1 MEWKDHN
8 RRAVNLKWERFEHR
22 WISFHACS
30 LSQPYQSRKKSVL
43 KKYCLKVK
51 DCERVIDVN
60 KITTNPRQ
68 QRANELQNKINVQTY
83 RVLLGPNVSWPMTE
97 GKKWMQNLPT
107 FPVALEQTFQSSR
120 HFRFQAVTKVFLTIS
135 SLLRLSSL
143 FQKEHTT
150 SVGKYVHQFPFS
162 FISCLPLRFFSF
174 SCRLIWLSLE
184 ETKTKKY
191 DASLAHILE
200 LFRQAQLRLIQ
211 RYSSLNYRYTA
222 RDQIRGLRIIWTFC

>member
-30 LSQPYQSRKKSVL
+30 LPQPYQSRRKSVF
-43 KKYCLKVK
+43 KKYCFKVK

-68 QRANELQNKINVQTY
+68 QRANELQTKLNVQTY

-97 GKKWMQNLPT
+97 GKKWMQNLPA
-107 FPVALEQTFQSSR
+107 FPVALEQTFQSSL
-120 HFRFQAVTKVFLTIS
+120 HFHFQAVTKVFL
-135 SLLRLSSL
+135 LLL
-143 FQKEHTT
+143 
-150 SVGKYVHQFPFS
+150 
-162 FISCLPLRFFSF
+162 
-174 SCRLIWLSLE
+174 
-184 ETKTKKY
+184 KTN
-191 DASLAHILE
+191 HILA
-200 LFRQAQLRLIQ
+200 FTVVTKINYMMQLWAIFWSYLERLIQ

-222 RDQIRGLRIIWTFC
+222 RDQIRGLRLIWTFC